1 MKIYS
6 IRLSEDGLSPNV
18 YTNAKALFNGI
29 EKLGDGYIPITIEVY
44 DRKANEGKGVHLEL
58 KYNYANVVKAIKIS
72 NEADSRYA
80 SFDVA
85 CQGGT
90 RLNITEH
97 RILSK

>member
-6 IRLSEDGLSPNV
+6 IRLSEDGLSPNL

-29 EKLGDGYIPITIEVY
+29 ETLDGYIPITIEVY
-44 DRKANEGKGVHLEL
+44 DRKANGGKGAHLEL
-58 KYNYANVVKAIKIS
+58 KYNYANVVKAIRIS
-72 NEADSRYA
+72 NEENTRYA

-90 RLNITEH
+90 RLDITEH